1 MKISI
6 NLVHTNY
13 GNHHLFK
20 NETLMNQL
28 HLLSKASSLYE
39 INLLFNG
46 LEAVDN
52 YTDELQTNEKL
63 KEIVKSDS
71 VNIQLNPYE
80 VMTHGA
86 AIQRLHEITNT
97 DYYILIDEDDE
108 FRKDFLYSLRQF
120 VEIIHKYNLSTYLLM
135 YGFNWMYIKEGS
147 NELREK
153 IHPIENKEEK
163 LDSVAGLSN
172 WNFLFNKKALDKLG
186 LVRPDINKY
195 DDNLYYLKLYQA
207 YKGSCIFLNYNLI
220 NYRKDHSTLS
230 VDNSCNF
237 DNYMNYLLRGTG
249 FSVINTIK

>member
-28 HLLSKASSLYE
+28 VILSKASSLYE

-46 LEAVDN
+46 EEAITNYCNQMISNKDFHNFVYSDN
-52 YTDELQTNEKL
+52 VTIHNHRG
-63 KEIVKSDS
+63 
-71 VNIQLNPYE
+71 NPI
-80 VMTHGA
+80 THGA
-86 AIQRLHEITNT
+86 AIQKLHEVTNT

-108 FRKDFLYSLRQF
+108 FREDYLSVLRSF
-120 VEIIHKYNLSTYLLM
+120 IEIIHKHNLSNYLLM
-135 YGFNWMYIKEGS
+135 YRFNWMYIKEGFS
-147 NELREK
+147 ELREK
-153 IHPIENKEEK
+153 IHPIESTEEK

-172 WNFLFNKKALDKLG
+172 WNFLFNKKTLDKLG

-207 YKGSCIFLNYNLI
+207 YKGKCVLLNYNLI

-230 VDNSCNF
+230 IDKSCNF
-237 DNYMNYLLRGTG
+237 DNYMNYLLQGTG

>member
-6 NLVHTNY
+6 NVVHTNY

-20 NETLMNQL
+20 NETILSQL

-52 YTDELQTNEKL
+52 YTKELQTNEKL
-63 KEIVKSDS
+63 KEIVKSKS
-71 VNIQLNPYE
+71 VNIQLNPYK

-86 AIQRLHEITNT
+86 AIQRLHEMTET
-97 DYYILIDEDDE
+97 DWYILIDEDDE

-120 VEIIHKYNLSTYLLM
+120 IEVIHNHNLSSYLVM
-135 YGFNWMYIKEGS
+135 YGFNWMYINSKNKLS
-147 NELREK
+147 EK
-153 IHPIENKEEK
+153 KHPIEELNEK

-172 WNFLFNKKALDKLG
+172 WNFLFNKKTLDKLG

-207 YKGSCIFLNYNLI
+207 YKGKCLFLNYNLI

-230 VDNSCNF
+230 VDNRVQL
-237 DNYMNYLLRGTG
+237 DDYMNYLLSGTG
-249 FSVINTIK
+249 FEVIKTIS